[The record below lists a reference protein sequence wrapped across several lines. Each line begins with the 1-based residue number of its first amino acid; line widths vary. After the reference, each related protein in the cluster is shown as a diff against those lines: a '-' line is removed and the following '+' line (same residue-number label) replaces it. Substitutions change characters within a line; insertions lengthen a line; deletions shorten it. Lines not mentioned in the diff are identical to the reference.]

1 MEHSNGHQLLH
12 HISTRRP
19 EANVIL
25 NLIMRQS
32 LRAQGLRAP
41 GRRSATK
48 LLFPNRLSI
57 ALKRLG
63 VTPKQYV
70 NHFLHE
76 SLDRH
81 AARSLVA
88 GAKSS
93 TAGDVTAGVGTWDD
107 GEGEIG
113 PAFKATLEMLDWSKL
128 CDQVAR
134 FASTHAGKR
143 ACRTMSVPEEPA
155 ETLRLIE
162 QTR

>member
-1 MEHSNGHQLLH
+1 
-12 HISTRRP
+12 
-19 EANVIL
+19 
-25 NLIMRQS
+25 MRLS
-32 LRAQGLRAP
+32 LRTPGLRAL

-48 LLFPNRLSI
+48 LLFPNRLST
-57 ALKRLG
+57 ALKVLDIA
-63 VTPKQYV
+63 PYQLKC
-70 NHFLHE
+70 NSLHNNA
-76 SLDRH
+76 DRR
-81 AARSLVA
+81 ASRSLVA
-88 GAKSS
+88 AAKSS

-113 PAFKATLEMLDWSKL
+113 PAFKATLDMLDWSKL

-143 ACRTMSVPEEPA
+143 ACRAMSVPEEPA